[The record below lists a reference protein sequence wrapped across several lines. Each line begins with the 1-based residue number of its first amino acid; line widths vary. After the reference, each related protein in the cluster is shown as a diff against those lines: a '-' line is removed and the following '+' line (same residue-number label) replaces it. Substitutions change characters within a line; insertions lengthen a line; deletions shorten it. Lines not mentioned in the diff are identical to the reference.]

1 MFGMAGQMTLIGYD
15 EGGAS
20 LLEYSVLLA
29 RKNVS
34 PHDLQ
39 FPYPYSLFSLN
50 AEKIQSGMNM
60 IQWKSDA
67 FTCYYT
73 IDILGQ

>member
-1 MFGMAGQMTLIGYD
+1 MFRMAGQMTLIGYD

-34 PHDLQ
+34 PYDFQ
-39 FPYPYSLFSLN
+39 FPNPYSFFSMDL
-50 AEKIQSGMNM
+50 
-60 IQWKSDA
+60 
-67 FTCYYT
+67 
-73 IDILGQ
+73 